1 MEINKILGGRIK
13 YYRDRIGMTQQ
24 ELAIKV
30 GYKNKASIARIENG
44 SVELP
49 ASKVVDFAKALDVE
63 VPELIKGLATE
74 ARFEFLTEEFVNDAL
89 IMIQPKPDNYLKPI
103 MSLLIKM
110 NDEQLEKAYTILSTM
125 FGG

>member
-63 VPELIKGLATE
+63 VPELIKGLAAE
-74 ARFEFLTEEFVNDAL
+74 ARFEFLTEEFVNDTL
-89 IMIQPKPDNYLKPI
+89 IMVQPKPDNYLKPI